1 MSRLSFIIHNSLKRP
16 FRDLMVSRLSFIISH
31 LSFRFSL
38 ASLALVV
45 SMTSFAQGGTVS
57 PYSQYAF
64 GEQAVGG
71 GSYNRGMNG
80 LGYALNNGAQV
91 NPLNP
96 ASYAS
101 VDSLTMLFDMGLS
114 GQITNFNENG
124 TKLNRRQASF
134 EYIMGSFRAWKNV
147 GVTFGLLPIT
157 NIGYEYTTSTK
168 LTDASKTTVETVH
181 GGEGGLHQLF
191 VGVGVRPI
199 KNLAVGANFAYL
211 WGDLERGVA
220 TTTVNTF
227 NALHKVY
234 RASVSSYNVELG
246 LQYYQPIG
254 KDNMLTIGAK
264 YSLGHKLGSDPEC
277 MVISS
282 NSQISKAD
290 TTSMKINNGLELP
303 HILGAGVSYRHGAQ
317 WVIGADVELQRWSK
331 TEFPEYSNGKYTLQS
346 GFFDDR
352 YRLAVGGELC
362 PRWNSRNFF
371 HRIRYRVGAGYTT
384 PYYKINGQDGP
395 REISATIGFG
405 IPIMNAYNNRS
416 FLNISAQYVNNS
428 ATGLIKENTFRINIG
443 LTFNEKWFAKWKVE

>member
-1 MSRLSFIIHNSLKRP
+1 MSRLSFIIYN
-16 FRDLMVSRLSFIISH
+16 
-31 LSFRFSL
+31 LSFRSYL

-64 GEQAVGG
+64 GEQAIAG

-80 LGYALNNGAQV
+80 LGIALSNGAQV
-91 NPLNP
+91 NSLNP
-96 ASYAS
+96 ASYAN

-124 TKLNRRQASF
+124 TKKNARQASF

-147 GVTFGLLPIT
+147 GVTFGLVPMT
-157 NIGYEYTTSTK
+157 NIGYEYTTSSK
-168 LTDASKTTVETVH
+168 LDDSNKTTVETVH
-181 GGEGGLHQLF
+181 GGVGGLHKLF
-191 VGVGVRPI
+191 LGVGVKPI
-199 KNLAVGANFAYL
+199 KNLAIGANFGYI
-211 WGDLERGVA
+211 WGEMERGVV
-220 TTTVNTF
+220 TTSVNSL
-227 NALHKVY
+227 NSLHKLLL
-234 RASVSSYNVELG
+234 ASVNSYNIEVG
-246 LQYYQPIG
+246 MQYYKPIG
-254 KDNMLTIGAK
+254 KADLLTLGAK
-264 YSLGHKLGSDPEC
+264 YTLGHKLGADPEC
-277 MVISS
+277 MIIST

-290 TTSMKINNGLELP
+290 TTKTTISNGLELP
-303 HILGAGVSYRHGAQ
+303 HAFGAGISYKHGTQ
-317 WVIGADVELQRWSK
+317 WVVGADVEAQLWGK
-331 TEFPEYSNGKYTLQS
+331 TKYPDYAGGTYSLKSDLLNNC
-346 GFFDDR
+346 
-352 YRLAVGGELC
+352 YRFAVGGELC

-395 REISATIGFG
+395 RQISATIGFG

-428 ATGLIKENTFRINIG
+428 AAGLIKENTFRINIG